1 MVLLKNFKN
10 IFFVPELAKKLL
22 FTFGVLI
29 VYRIGVYIP
38 VIGVNVDMLKEYL
51 TQHATLGGILQYVD
65 LISGGSLQSSTLF
78 ALGIMPYITA
88 SIIIQILSMSTPS
101 LEALT
106 KEGEYGRKKINQY
119 TRYVALGLSVMYSLG
134 YAATLEQFNLV
145 LTPGLA
151 FKALFVLSL
160 TVGAMFVMWLGDQIS
175 LHGIG
180 NGSSLI
186 MFASI
191 ASRIPNDILKTIH
204 EVQIGNITAL
214 VALAVFAFYI
224 AIIACIVFLEKG
236 ERKVPVQYARRVI
249 GQRVYGGQNTY
260 IPFKINPIGVM
271 PIIFAQA
278 FLQAPLMIGTFL
290 AERFAFFR
298 SFIDWLQPG
307 GLLHSSIEFI
317 LIVFFMYLWTSM
329 IYKPSEMADNMRK
342 SGGFILGLRPGKQT
356 ADFFDFLLTRLVL
369 VGALYLA
376 ALALLPNIVYAIVPV
391 PFHLMG
397 TSLLITVGVALE
409 LSAQIESYLIE
420 HRYEGFLTS
429 GRMKAGVVR

>member
-1 MVLLKNFKN
+1 
-10 IFFVPELAKKLL
+10 
-22 FTFGVLI
+22 
-29 VYRIGVYIP
+29 
-38 VIGVNVDMLKEYL
+38 
-51 TQHATLGGILQYVD
+51 
-65 LISGGSLQSSTLF
+65 
-78 ALGIMPYITA
+78 
-88 SIIIQILSMSTPS
+88 
-101 LEALT
+101 
-106 KEGEYGRKKINQY
+106 
-119 TRYVALGLSVMYSLG
+119 
-134 YAATLEQFNLV
+134 
-145 LTPGLA
+145 
-151 FKALFVLSL
+151 
-160 TVGAMFVMWLGDQIS
+160 
-175 LHGIG
+175 
-180 NGSSLI
+180 
-186 MFASI
+186 
-191 ASRIPNDILKTIH
+191 
-204 EVQIGNITAL
+204 
-214 VALAVFAFYI
+214 
-224 AIIACIVFLEKG
+224 VFLEKG

-278 FLQAPLMIGTFL
+278 FLQAPFMIGTFL
-290 AERFAFFR
+290 AERFSFFR

-356 ADFFDFLLTRLVL
+356 ADFFDYLLTRIVL

-376 ALALLPNIVYAIVPV
+376 ALALLPNIVHAAVAV

-420 HRYEGFLTS
+420 HRYEGFLSS